1 MRVPV
6 WKRTSAVLLATW
18 LSVWPVSAG
27 VREGGPPVDMEGL
40 IQKSYVE
47 LFDLA
52 PQVPVDQESI
62 RRFERRLKDE
72 YEKERKQYQE
82 KRKRLEDEI
91 EAAQRELKDLNRRTS
106 GELDIEKRRHELH
119 CRIQAQRKELGDVK
133 LILDQGLKVKYE
145 NRRAKLEILREWPER
160 LERARRRIAEGKAA
174 EREFG
179 DYKDVGFRG
188 GVFEGQEEDVEM
200 GREALDQLR
209 RQDMLPPRVEDEQI
223 VDYVRR
229 LAERIARHSDLRV
242 PLQVTVL
249 QSEEVNAFAL
259 PGGFIFVNTGLLKK
273 TEHESELAG
282 VLAHEMA
289 HVAARHSRRLMGKAN
304 IANILFQAAQ
314 VAALI
319 LTGGAST
326 LGGYYLLQYGFYG
339 LGMVLDL
346 SLLGV
351 SREYELEADILGT
364 QYLWH
369 AHYDV
374 KGFIDFFG
382 KMAEE
387 EGYVVGMSWFR
398 THPPFGERM
407 LRTYEEIVY
416 LPKQENPITDSAEF
430 RQMKQRLAEVLRE
443 MEDRDRSAPTLR
455 RVYDCEPPG
464 KESPEQP

>member
-1 MRVPV
+1 MNVPV
-6 WKRTSAVLLATW
+6 WKRTAAVVLAAW
-18 LSVWPVSAG
+18 LSVWPAAAAQESSAAPG
-27 VREGGPPVDMEGL
+27 LEEL

-52 PQVPVDQESI
+52 PRVRVDNESI
-62 RRFERRLKDE
+62 RRFERRLKDD
-72 YEKERKQYQE
+72 YEKERKEYQE
-82 KRKRLEDEI
+82 KRKRLEEEI
-91 EAAQRELKDLNRRTS
+91 EAAQRELKELNRRTS
-106 GELDIEKRRHELH
+106 GELDIDKRRHELH
-119 CRIQAQRKELGDVK
+119 CQIQARRKELSDVK

-145 NRRAKLEILREWPER
+145 NRRAKLEVLQEWPER
-160 LERARRRIAEGKAA
+160 LERARRRIEEGKAA

-179 DYKDVGFRG
+179 DYQDVGFRG
-188 GVFEGQEEDVEM
+188 GPFEGQEEDIEL
-200 GREALDQLR
+200 GREALDELR
-209 RQDMLPPRVEDEQI
+209 RQDMLPPKVEDREI
-223 VDYVRR
+223 VDYVRG
-229 LAERIARHSDLRV
+229 LAERIARHSDMRV

-273 TEHESELAG
+273 AEHESELAG
-282 VLAHEMA
+282 VLAHEIA

-326 LGGYYLLQYGFYG
+326 LGSYYLLQYGFYG

-351 SREYELEADILGT
+351 SREYELESDILGT

-369 AHYDV
+369 ANYDV

-387 EGYVVGMSWFR
+387 EGYVIGMSWFR

-416 LPKQENPITDSAEF
+416 LPEQRNPITDSEEF
-430 RQMKQRLAEVLRE
+430 QQMKKRLAQVLKE
-443 MEDRDRSAPTLR
+443 MEDRDRNAPTLR
-455 RVYDCEPPG
+455 RVYDCEPSG
-464 KESPEQP
+464 GETGGRQ